1 MPQARDSRLGIAAQ
15 MKPDRT
21 TAQSGKAFSAA
32 PVNTLVRSYNHPR
45 SAQVNNPML
54 ETVRRLW
61 WRTFDRLFY
70 CVVLLGLAIL
80 DCIYGPESPKPAELQ
95 RAWPSTNSVYNPQ
108 VAR

>member
-70 CVVLLGLAIL
+70 CVVLLGQAIL
-80 DCIYGPESPKPAELQ
+80 DCICGPEPPTPADLQ
-95 RAWPSTNSVYNPQ
+95 RARPSTNSVYNPQ